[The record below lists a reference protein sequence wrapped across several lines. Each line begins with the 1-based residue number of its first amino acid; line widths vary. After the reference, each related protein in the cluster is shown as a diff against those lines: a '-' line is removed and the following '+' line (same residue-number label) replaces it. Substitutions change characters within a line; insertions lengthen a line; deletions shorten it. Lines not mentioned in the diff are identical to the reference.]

1 MKYNLTAI
9 ASVDLDIA
17 EAPYLGGEFAVY
29 LSRTQSVNLG
39 SITMTASGSGSVG
52 SYATWAGNPGAVIKA
67 GGADLQLVATGEL
80 QSPNGPCTVV
90 FNVINEL
97 AAATTLTFTFNTPA
111 RAADASASFPRG
123 VATDGVLAA
132 GSKVVSITSLQSITN
147 GNRGSLFALYQ
158 LPEAA
163 DYVLVGCTTEK
174 KFTTKSREPVGIDD
188 GMERDRFVKKGK
200 TKRGT
205 LTIDSK
211 FGGMTDRLTRF
222 DGARCTAML
231 LGIKD
236 GQVTT
241 DRLVFAGYIPGVD
254 VDLPDGE
261 GEAKENAA
269 GGLYEEGLFFV
280 AL

>member
-1 MKYNLTAI
+1 M
-9 ASVDLDIA
+9 
-17 EAPYLGGEFAVY
+17 
-29 LSRTQSVNLG
+29 
-39 SITMTASGSGSVG
+39 
-52 SYATWAGNPGAVIKA
+52 
-67 GGADLQLVATGEL
+67 
-80 QSPNGPCTVV
+80 
-90 FNVINEL
+90 
-97 AAATTLTFTFNTPA
+97 
-111 RAADASASFPRG
+111 
-123 VATDGVLAA
+123 
-132 GSKVVSITSLQSITN
+132 
-147 GNRGSLFALYQ
+147 
-158 LPEAA
+158 
-163 DYVLVGCTTEK
+163 
-174 KFTTKSREPVGIDD
+174 GIDD
-188 GMERDRFVKKGK
+188 AMERDRFVKKGK

-211 FGGMTDRLTRF
+211 FGGMADRLTRF